1 MKRPMLRRNSMLL
14 FYNWLAW
21 IGRPQ
26 CTGL

>member
-21 IGRPQ
+21 IGRP
-26 CTGL
+26 